1 MTPSIEFLKEKA
13 RRMRVSSIR
22 TTTEAGSGHPSS
34 CLSAAD
40 LASVIFFQEM
50 RYDPADP
57 GNGANDRF
65 VLSKGHAAPLLW
77 AAYAEAGMIAPDAPM
92 TLRKFDSDFEG
103 HPTPRIPWVDV
114 ATGSL
119 GQGLSAALGIAL
131 ASRLDGAGYDTFALL
146 GDGECAEG
154 SVWEAAAL
162 ASYYKA
168 DNLFAIVDVNGQG
181 QSQRTMYGFDVDRYA
196 EIFRAFGWY
205 AVTVDGHDYDQIVD
219 AFKECRA
226 KGGEKPRAI
235 VARTLKGKGV
245 SLFEDKDNW
254 HGKPVPEAELEAALK
269 ELSEPY
275 AADGFTPSPRK
286 PPASTFGPSSHSIQ
300 VSRELG
306 SQTATRE
313 AYGDALVKLVDQDP
327 RVVALDGDTKNSTFS
342 QKLIDEHADHFF
354 EMFIAEQNMVGVAA
368 GMSASGKIPFV
379 STFAAFLTRA
389 FDQIRMARISQANIN
404 FVGSHCGV
412 SIGQDGPSQMGLED
426 IAMFR
431 AIPDSVVL
439 YPSDAVSTEHLVAA
453 MADHAGISYLRT
465 TRSKAPVLYPS
476 DESFKIGGSKLLRS
490 SPSDQATIVGAG
502 VTLHEALKAQ
512 AVLEAEGLNIRV
524 IDAYSVKPIDVRTL
538 ATAAKE
544 TGHIVVVEDHNWD
557 GGIGDAVL
565 NAVGIRRLRLKTG
578 RTAVGAAING
588 CSGQAH
594 HVLAFVPLAALD
606 QGSITECPLD
616 CRAQTF
622 AAVDDHQHAFRDV
635 QASLHQ

>member
-1 MTPSIEFLKEKA
+1 MANSIEFLKEKA
-13 RRMRVSSIR
+13 RRMRVSSIK

-40 LASVIFFQEM
+40 LTSVMFFGEM

-57 GNGANDRF
+57 DNRANDRF

-77 AAYAEAGMIAPDAPM
+77 AAYAEAGMIDPAAPM
-92 TLRKFDSDFEG
+92 TLRKFNSDLEG

-131 ASRLDGAGYDTFALL
+131 ASRLDGAGYDTYTLL

-162 ASYYKA
+162 SSYYKA
-168 DNLFAIVDVNGQG
+168 KNLFAIVDVNGQG
-181 QSQRTMYGFDVDRYA
+181 QSQRTMYGFDVNRYA

-205 AVTVDGHDYDQIVD
+205 AITIDGHDYEQIIA

-226 KGGEKPRAI
+226 RGGDKPRAI
-235 VARTLKGKGV
+235 LAKTLKGKGV

-254 HGKPVPEAELEAALK
+254 HGKPVPKSELEAALN
-269 ELSEPY
+269 ELSGPHAENS
-275 AADGFTPSPRK
+275 FTASPRTAQ
-286 PPASTFGPSSHSIQ
+286 ASVSGPTSHSIH

-327 RVVALDGDTKNSTFS
+327 RVAALDGDTKNSTFS
-342 QKLIDEHADHFF
+342 QKLLDKHPDHFF

-368 GMSASGKIPFV
+368 GMSACGKIPFV
-379 STFAAFLTRA
+379 STFSAFLTRA
-389 FDQIRMARISQANIN
+389 FDQVRMARISQANIN

-431 AIPDSVVL
+431 AVPDSVVL

-453 MADHAGISYLRT
+453 MADHTGISYLRT
-465 TRSKAPVLYPS
+465 TRPKAPVLYPS
-476 DESFKIGGSKLLRS
+476 DERFEIGGSKVLRS
-490 SPSDQATIVGAG
+490 SSSDQVTVVGAG
-502 VTLHEALKAQ
+502 VTLHEALSAQ
-512 AVLEAEGLNIRV
+512 VALEAEGLSIRV
-524 IDAYSVKPIDVRTL
+524 IDVYSVKPIDVDALRR
-538 ATAAKE
+538 AAKE
-544 TGHIVVVEDHNWD
+544 TGNIIVVEDHYWD

-565 NAVGIRRLRLKTG
+565 DAVGNRAVVHKIAVRTVPRSGSPAELIEAMGIGANTIAERVREVVGKLRVK
-578 RTAVGAAING
+578 I
-588 CSGQAH
+588 
-594 HVLAFVPLAALD
+594 
-606 QGSITECPLD
+606 
-616 CRAQTF
+616 
-622 AAVDDHQHAFRDV
+622 
-635 QASLHQ
+635 